1 MCGAIVCAG
10 CAEISGGLCG
20 LGRAPCL
27 KPGAHMVIEAAECL
41 HHRPRQQTEHDED
54 ERALQ
59 IELLKDPQIGSVI
72 KGTGKLRKMRFAF
85 PNRGKSG
92 SSRVLYVDFVL
103 AETIYLIFA
112 YPKNEKD
119 NLTDEERNNIKK
131 MIEKIEQS
139 L

>member
-1 MCGAIVCAG
+1 MPIFDKQWRAM
-10 CAEISGGLCG
+10 GLDDND
-20 LGRAPCL
+20 L
-27 KPGAHMVIEAAECL
+27 
-41 HHRPRQQTEHDED
+41 Q
-54 ERALQ
+54 ALQ

-103 AETIYLIFA
+103 AKTIYLIFA

>member
-1 MCGAIVCAG
+1 MPIFDKQWRAM
-10 CAEISGGLCG
+10 GLDDND
-20 LGRAPCL
+20 L
-27 KPGAHMVIEAAECL
+27 
-41 HHRPRQQTEHDED
+41 Q
-54 ERALQ
+54 ALQ

-92 SSRVLYVDFVL
+92 SSRVRYVDFVL

>member
-1 MCGAIVCAG
+1 MMPIFDKQWRAM
-10 CAEISGGLCG
+10 GLDDND
-20 LGRAPCL
+20 L
-27 KPGAHMVIEAAECL
+27 
-41 HHRPRQQTEHDED
+41 Q
-54 ERALQ
+54 ALQ

-103 AETIYLIFA
+103 SETIYLIFA

>member
-1 MCGAIVCAG
+1 MMPVFDKQWH
-10 CAEISGGLCG
+10 EMGL
-20 LGRAPCL
+20 
-27 KPGAHMVIEAAECL
+27 
-41 HHRPRQQTEHDED
+41 DD
-54 ERALQ
+54 DDLQ
-59 IELLKDPQIGSVI
+59 SLQVQLLENPKIGKVI
-72 KGTGKLRKMRFAF
+72 KGTGKLRKMRFAL

-119 NLTDEERNNIKK
+119 DLTDKECNNIKK
-131 MIEKIEQS
+131 LIDKLEQS

>member
-1 MCGAIVCAG
+1 MPIFDKQWCAM
-10 CAEISGGLCG
+10 GLDDND
-20 LGRAPCL
+20 L
-27 KPGAHMVIEAAECL
+27 
-41 HHRPRQQTEHDED
+41 Q
-54 ERALQ
+54 ALQ

>member
-1 MCGAIVCAG
+1 MPIFDKQWRAM
-10 CAEISGGLCG
+10 GLDDND
-20 LGRAPCL
+20 L
-27 KPGAHMVIEAAECL
+27 
-41 HHRPRQQTEHDED
+41 Q
-54 ERALQ
+54 ALQ

-72 KGTGKLRKMRFAF
+72 QGTGKLRKMRFAF
-85 PNRGKSG
+85 PNRGKSS

-131 MIEKIEQS
+131 MIAKIEQS

>member
-1 MCGAIVCAG
+1 MPIFDKQWRAM
-10 CAEISGGLCG
+10 GLDDND
-20 LGRAPCL
+20 L
-27 KPGAHMVIEAAECL
+27 
-41 HHRPRQQTEHDED
+41 Q
-54 ERALQ
+54 ALQ
-59 IELLKDPQIGSVI
+59 IELLKDSQIGSVI

>member
-1 MCGAIVCAG
+1 MMPIFDKQWRDMGF
-10 CAEISGGLCG
+10 
-20 LGRAPCL
+20 
-27 KPGAHMVIEAAECL
+27 
-41 HHRPRQQTEHDED
+41 DD
-54 ERALQ
+54 NDLQ
-59 IELLKDPQIGSVI
+59 ILQAELLENPKIGDVI

-92 SSRVLYVDFVL
+92 SSRVLYVDFVA

-131 MIEKIEQS
+131 MIYRLEQS

>member
-1 MCGAIVCAG
+1 MMPIFDKQW
-10 CAEISGGLCG
+10 
-20 LGRAPCL
+20 RAMEL
-27 KPGAHMVIEAAECL
+27 DDNDL
-41 HHRPRQQTEHDED
+41 Q
-54 ERALQ
+54 ALQ

-72 KGTGKLRKMRFAF
+72 QGTGKLRKMRFAF

-131 MIEKIEQS
+131 MIAKIEQS